1 MLCNTRKEHV
11 KENGQNKHTVVYTLT
26 PTKTHLL
33 QFVGLGL
40 VLIAVCIL
48 AVSHAKPPHG
58 QDAVDIVSHPGI
70 LFLGTSRQKSCHRV
84 LKII

>member
-1 MLCNTRKEHV
+1 MLCNTHKEYV

-40 VLIAVCIL
+40 VFIAVCIL
-48 AVSHAKPPHG
+48 AVSHAEPPHS
-58 QDAVDIVSHPGI
+58 QDAVDIVPHPGI
-70 LFLGTSRQKSCHRV
+70 LFLGTSRQKSCHGV